1 MTDITR
7 GEDGLRSCP
16 RRTGDLCMNRPD
28 TERRKEL
35 RLRVRDCLLIILSA
49 VILAFIYKLF
59 IVPNSFAPA
68 GINGIA
74 TMVQYKLGFSIGYMS
89 LLVNIPL
96 CVFAYF
102 TTDRRFALRTCL
114 FCVVYST
121 VYLIIQNI
129 DMSGIQYDAKGVD
142 TVFPCMLGGIITGAI
157 NGICFRAKASTGG
170 TDIISKYIGKKDKTL
185 NFFYVT
191 FALNAAVAAASLF
204 VYAQEGELGKVLDYK
219 PVCLCLLYSF
229 TSSYI
234 GNRAIQGAQR
244 AYRYTVI
251 TSHAVEIEKE
261 IIEKLHH
268 TATDIR
274 AHGAYSDTGRDVL
287 ICVINPNQMV
297 ELKEILLKYDDTFA
311 FSEPVHETVGN
322 FKHISKRRR
331 AL

>member
-1 MTDITR
+1 M
-7 GEDGLRSCP
+7 GNNGA
-16 RRTGDLCMNRPD
+16 PD
-28 TERRKEL
+28 KNGFWP
-35 RLRVRDCLLIILSA
+35 VCRDCLLIVIAA
-49 VILAFIYKLF
+49 VILAFNYKLF

-89 LLVNIPL
+89 LLINIPL

-114 FCVVYST
+114 FCVVYAVT
-121 VYLIIQNI
+121 YLIIQQI
-129 DMSGIQYDAKGVD
+129 DMSGFQYNAHGVD

-157 NGICFRAKASTGG
+157 NGICFRMKSSTGG
-170 TDIISKYIGKKDKTL
+170 TDVVSKYISKQDKTL

-191 FALNAAVAAASLF
+191 FALNAAVAIASFF
-204 VYAQEGELGKVLDYK
+204 VYAQDGAAGRIYDYK

-234 GNRAIQGAQR
+234 GNRAMRGAR
-244 AYRYTVI
+244 SAYRYTVI
-251 TSHAVEIEKE
+251 TSHAEEIEKE
-261 IIEKLHH
+261 IIEQLHH

-274 AHGAYSDTGRDVL
+274 ARGAYSNTGRDVL
-287 ICVINPNQMV
+287 ICVINPHQMV

-311 FSEPVHETVGN
+311 FSEPVNETVGN
-322 FKHISKRRR
+322 FKHIARHRR
-331 AL
+331 AR